1 MAPAM
6 WRKGSIKGRLATREA
21 RSFLIR
27 AAMHTCRYMAP
38 RPTNRRASR
47 QRPTARASPPY
58 HFKEGPSILLRPRF
72 LIDATCPSTLR
83 L

>member
-27 AAMHTCRYMAP
+27 AAMHTCATWHRDLLIGEQAGRDPLRERAP
-38 RPTNRRASR
+38 P
-47 QRPTARASPPY
+47 
-58 HFKEGPSILLRPRF
+58 I
-72 LIDATCPSTLR
+72 TLKKD